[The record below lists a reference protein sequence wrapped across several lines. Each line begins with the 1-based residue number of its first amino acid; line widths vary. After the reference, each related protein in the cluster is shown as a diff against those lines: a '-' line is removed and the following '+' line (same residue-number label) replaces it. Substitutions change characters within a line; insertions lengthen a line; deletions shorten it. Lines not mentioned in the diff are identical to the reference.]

1 MKKKINYVISRL
13 LKKKCLAPDGLIGK
27 IYQIAKELTPILYN
41 LFQKIEKEIILPSS
55 IYEAIITMT
64 PKPDKGSVKKKL
76 QTSMSYELRHKNP
89 QQNRG
94 TCLAQL
100 VEHVI
105 LHLGVVNL
113 SPGRVQRLLKKLNKI
128 MKCTYDLKKKF

>member
-1 MKKKINYVISRL
+1 
-13 LKKKCLAPDGLIGK
+13 
-27 IYQIAKELTPILYN
+27 
-41 LFQKIEKEIILPSS
+41 
-55 IYEAIITMT
+55 MT

-128 MKCTYDLKKKF
+128 MKCTYELKKNSEQDINNLSLTIHKNYVFYIIII